1 MLKKMK
7 DDRGFT
13 IIELLSV
20 LVVLGILAQM
30 SLTFMLD
37 LRSRSS
43 DLTAMSDGRNLVTMV
58 RNNFVNLDDVKY
70 DHNPGDGS
78 DIGTL
83 DTSDN
88 ARPEGPIFTLSPGVK
103 AEIVGPS
110 NSPGTPGGGYFEAY
124 LYHENGT
131 KIAPGATFTGGGR
144 REYYFVVDEEG
155 IDTLASF

>member
-1 MLKKMK
+1 MFDKLK

-13 IIELLSV
+13 LIELFSV
-20 LVVLGILAQM
+20 LVVLAILAQM

-43 DLTAMSDGRNLVTMV
+43 DLTAMSDGRNLVTIV

-78 DIGTL
+78 DIGTV

-88 ARPEGPIFTLSPGVK
+88 LRSEGPVFTLSPGVK
-103 AEIVGPS
+103 AEIVGGS
-110 NSPGTPGGGYFEAY
+110 DSPGSPGGGYFEAY
-124 LYHENGT
+124 LYHEQGT
-131 KIAPGATFTGGGR
+131 SVNPAATFTGGGR

-155 IDTLASF
+155 VDTLASF